1 MVCGLNWMALNI
13 HVKGSF
19 HIGLGSWRAEGGRRT
34 GIGADKTI
42 ELNDYRGSYADE
54 EGLQLGIKMFS
65 LRSFLVGRCR
75 WEMEKFEHKSEASK
89 IKN

>member
-1 MVCGLNWMALNI
+1 MWVKLDGIKYSRQRLLSYRIRKLACG
-13 HVKGSF
+13 G
-19 HIGLGSWRAEGGRRT
+19 RQRRT
-34 GIGADKTI
+34 GIGADKAI

-65 LRSFLVGRCR
+65 LRSFLAGR
-75 WEMEKFEHKSEASK
+75 WEMGKFEHKSKASK

>member
-1 MVCGLNWMALNI
+1 MALNI

-19 HIGLGSWRAEGGRRT
+19 HIGLGSWRVEGT

-65 LRSFLVGRCR
+65 LRSFLAGR
-75 WEMEKFEHKSEASK
+75 WEMEKFEHKSKASK